1 MWRTF
6 PQTRVTPR
14 VCRRYATSL
23 RRAVRR
29 SRLPAT
35 HPHCQG
41 IMLCDRVAAA
51 RDELLELADLL
62 ERAHGPD
69 AGAVEMVRQL
79 LTDGCESPLYNR
91 AVHPSELKAT
101 LFYAKKRL
109 ADCTDHRQ
117 ADASGAAHP
126 CSPSRPPGPR
136 AQIATRNQRTRGA
149 LPALKRALKH
159 ISVRGSIR
167 ISQVWDD

>member
-29 SRLPAT
+29 SRLPAR
-35 HPHCQG
+35 HRHRQG
-41 IMLCDRVAAA
+41 LMLPDRVAAV

-62 ERAHGPD
+62 ERAHDPN
-69 AGAVEMVRQL
+69 ASAVQMVRQL

-91 AVHPSELKAT
+91 AVHASELKAT
-101 LFYAKKRL
+101 LFYAKKGL
-109 ADCTDHRQ
+109 AGCTDHRQ
-117 ADASGAAHP
+117 TDAAV
-126 CSPSRPPGPR
+126 PPPVTQPPTGPR
-136 AQIATRNQRTRGA
+136 GA
-149 LPALKRALKH
+149 DCDARAALSGGLPAARQKRHARLFPWLL
-159 ISVRGSIR
+159 S
-167 ISQVWDD
+167 